1 MSECDIC
8 GSSKSASVVLG
19 YNACSWCSKHLSD
32 RGFWIKEGERDRRYV
47 IIFEDGSRIRVPI
60 KVWIEA
66 LWKNGTYKM
75 EAEKIKCEL
84 LKQSKRNPKIQ
95 VLKARGK

>member
-8 GSSKSASVVLG
+8 GSVGANQTKIG
-19 YNACSWCSKHLSD
+19 YKVCSWCQHHLAE

-47 IIFEDGSRIRVPI
+47 IIFEDGSRFRVPI

-66 LWKNGTYKM
+66 LWKNGTHKM